1 MHQSLKLTDDW
12 DLTLDGAGNIAVG
25 DSDTSVIQDVASAC
39 RTFLGECWYDNSLGM
54 PYWQSILGKY
64 PSGSLVA
71 SKLVGQAELIEG
83 VEAATVT
90 ALNLSNRAMT
100 GTMAVQVTDGQIY
113 TLSL

>member
-1 MHQSLKLTDDW
+1 MHQSLLLSSSW

-25 DSDTSVIQDVASAC
+25 DSDISIAQDVASAC

-64 PSGSLVA
+64 PSGSLVSA
-71 SKLVGQAELIEG
+71 KLIGQALLIQD
-83 VEAATVT
+83 VEAATVP

-100 GTMAVQVTDGQIY
+100 GTMVIQDTGGQTY
-113 TLSL
+113 TVSL